1 MMFNLQKIIRP
12 TNQVIAALTP
22 SITEAVKAAL
32 AGQSQTTVTI
42 TQQAQV
48 IIWSFALHADA
59 DANNFDADYFQPGRG

>member
-1 MMFNLQKIIRP
+1 MIS
-12 TNQVIAALTP
+12 ALTP

-48 IIWSFALHADA
+48 VNAHDAADAHALHDYVDVDVDA
-59 DANNFDADYFQPGRG
+59 VNIQTRFQPG